1 MNPGGPEILAVT
13 YHSLSGANF
22 PGRGGHP
29 FGEERFREQVELL
42 SRTSRFLSLEDLE
55 GTGLPGLGGAERYA
69 LLAFDDGLAD
79 QFEVAW
85 PILEGMGIPGAFFPC
100 TAPLQTGKL
109 LHVHR
114 LHALRGAMGDSEL
127 LALFGSLAGSLGFD
141 ESARAI
147 KDGNLPEAPYPY
159 DTPGARALKSLLNYT
174 LPQAEREVLSASAFS
189 QVCGEEAPWAE
200 RLYMTP
206 AMIRKLARNGCL
218 GTHTHS
224 HRPLSRMDREGI
236 RQEISESLDILE
248 KTSGVRPGSASYPY
262 GNSLAVSP
270 EVFEVAAACGL
281 RCGFTTERRA
291 NLPGTDPLQL
301 ARFDAEDLPPGKRP
315 IVSL

>member
-1 MNPGGPEILAVT
+1 LNPGGPEILVVT
-13 YHSLSGANF
+13 YHSLTGADF
-22 PGRGGHP
+22 PGGGGHP
-29 FGEERFREQVELL
+29 FGVERFREQVELL
-42 SRTSRFLSLEDLE
+42 GRTSRFLSLEDLE
-55 GTGLPGLGGAERYA
+55 GTGLPGLGGSARYA
-69 LLAFDDGLAD
+69 LLAFDDGLAE

-100 TAPLQTGKL
+100 TAPLQTRKL

-114 LHALRGAMGDSEL
+114 LHALRGVMGDAEL
-127 LALFGSLAGSLGFD
+127 LALFGSLARSLGFD

-147 KDGNLPEAPYPY
+147 KDGSLPEAPYPY
-159 DTPGARALKSLLNYT
+159 DTPGARALKSLLNYS
-174 LPQAEREVLSASAFS
+174 LPQAEREALSESAFS

-206 AMIRKLARNGCL
+206 EMIRELARNGCL
-218 GTHTHS
+218 GTHTHT
-224 HRPLSRMDREGI
+224 HRPLSRLDREGI
-236 RQEISESLDILE
+236 RQEIRESLDILE
-248 KTSGVRPGSASYPY
+248 KTSGVRPRSVSYPY

-270 EVFEVAAACGL
+270 EVFGTAADCGL

-291 NLPGTDPLQL
+291 NLPGADRLQL

>member
-1 MNPGGPEILAVT
+1 MNPGGPEILVVT
-13 YHSLSGANF
+13 YHFLSGEAW
-22 PGRGGHP
+22 PGKGVHP
-29 FGEERFREQVELL
+29 FGTDRFREQVELL
-42 SRTSRFLSLEDLE
+42 SRTSRFLSLEELE
-55 GTGLPGLGGAERYA
+55 APGLPGLGGFARYA
-69 LLAFDDGLAD
+69 LLAFDDGLAE

-100 TAPLQTGKL
+100 TSPLQTGKL

-114 LHALRGAMGDSEL
+114 LHALRGAMDDGKL
-127 LALFGSLAGSLGFD
+127 LALFKSLARSLGFD
-141 ESARAI
+141 ESARVIEA
-147 KDGNLPEAPYPY
+147 GNLPEAPYPY
-159 DTPGARALKSLLNYT
+159 DGPEARALKSLFNYT
-174 LPQAEREVLSASAFS
+174 LPQAEREALSASAFS

-200 RLYMTP
+200 RLYMVP
-206 AMIRKLARNGCL
+206 AMIRELARNGCL

-236 RQEISESLDILE
+236 RQEIRESLDILE
-248 KTSGVRPGSASYPY
+248 KTSGVRPRSVSYPY

-270 EVFEVAAACGL
+270 EVFEVAADCGL

-291 NLPGTDPLQL
+291 NFPRTDRLQL

-315 IVSL
+315 IASL